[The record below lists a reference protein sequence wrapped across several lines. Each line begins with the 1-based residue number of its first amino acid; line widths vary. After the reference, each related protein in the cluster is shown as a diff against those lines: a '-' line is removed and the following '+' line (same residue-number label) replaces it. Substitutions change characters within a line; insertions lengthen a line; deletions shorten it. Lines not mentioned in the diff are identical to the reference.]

1 MPGTDTIT
9 EPRSPSYTTP
19 GTHPIVIRET
29 MIGTD
34 ASGHPSVTGHS
45 PSAKG
50 IQPREYGL
58 GPLDRT
64 SPDPYL
70 VLVGWSSEPDPD
82 RSLRPGNR
90 MGLYEFLDTV
100 LP

>member
-1 MPGTDTIT
+1 MRIT
-9 EPRSPSYTTP
+9 VMTQLANGARTHRSP
-19 GTHPIVIRET
+19 V
-29 MIGTD
+29 
-34 ASGHPSVTGHS
+34 SVPVGG
-45 PSAKG
+45 SAKG

-90 MGLYEFLDTV
+90 MGLHQFLDTV

>member
-1 MPGTDTIT
+1 MHG
-9 EPRSPSYTTP
+9 RTT
-19 GTHPIVIRET
+19 GAAFRAV
-29 MIGTD
+29 
-34 ASGHPSVTGHS
+34 VTQDPHRCPLQGRAGGPVFRNGMAGHS
-45 PSAKG
+45 RSAKG

-90 MGLYEFLDTV
+90 MGRHQFLDTV